1 LIGCCFYPNIEGHSS
16 EAYSKYQNRARDKL
30 AEKMASFR
38 EERLWMRAENSR
50 SGRLAG
56 RDGANLMALEL
67 IERVDVVGVYDAGGV
82 ESAEELCE

>member
-1 LIGCCFYPNIEGHSS
+1 
-16 EAYSKYQNRARDKL
+16 
-30 AEKMASFR
+30 
-38 EERLWMRAENSR
+38 MRAENSR